1 MKENKMRGECSALG
15 ELRNGCGILVQI
27 LEDMTFTR
35 RRWEDIVTINLGEI
49 MLEVVYCINLAQE
62 RASGRFL

>member
-1 MKENKMRGECSALG
+1 MRGECSALG